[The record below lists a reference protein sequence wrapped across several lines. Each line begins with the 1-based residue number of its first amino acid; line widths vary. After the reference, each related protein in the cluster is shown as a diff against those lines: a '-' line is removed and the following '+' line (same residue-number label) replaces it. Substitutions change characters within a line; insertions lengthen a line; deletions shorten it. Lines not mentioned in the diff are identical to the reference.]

1 MEFKSIITISL
12 KGKEVAIWLKCENPS
27 KNILISD
34 IVDVVVC
41 EKISPK
47 PIEKCPN

>member
-1 MEFKSIITISL
+1 MEFKSIVTISV
-12 KGKEVAIWLKCENPS
+12 KDKEVVFWLKCESPS